1 MSGGV
6 NNVTL
11 AFGTPEQ
18 VRQEVKTLIE
28 TVGRD
33 GGFIMDASAIMQ
45 NDTTPENMRAMVEAT
60 REFGVYD
67 APDVLPEPLRVAPGA
82 VAETAGPP
90 ATTGRQPGVCVPWEE
105 HRVELAGPIQGSE
118 ELAKR
123 VWEAADANG
132 AMFIWQML
140 LSF

>member
-1 MSGGV
+1 
-6 NNVTL
+6 
-11 AFGTPEQ
+11 
-18 VRQEVKTLIE
+18 VRQEVRTLIE

-60 REFGVYD
+60 REYGSYD
-67 APDVLPEPLRVAPGA
+67 APDVLPEPLRVAPDP
-82 VAETAGPP
+82 VRVTAGPR
-90 ATTGRQPGVCVPWEE
+90 AAAGRQPGVTVSWED
-105 HRVELAGPIQGSE
+105 HKAELAGPIQGSE
-118 ELAKR
+118 DLARR

-140 LSF
+140 LAF